1 MRMDQVEET
10 RRRTHREWLDI
21 AECWLLS
28 LIFFAAVIGAC
39 MLLAVLEADAAAVPP
54 RPRLARQLSGAH
66 IALIVTNAPPGAKV
80 SVPLHGL
87 RGWAPGGAYSA
98 GDTCSLSGAVYVC
111 VQSHASLPG
120 WQPPAVPALWRLV
133 RAAGETGTPAWR
145 QPLGAHDAYRK
156 GARVTHGG
164 KTWQSTIDFNV
175 WAPGVYG
182 WVEVN

>member
-1 MRMDQVEET
+1 MRMDQLEET
-10 RRRTHREWLDI
+10 RRRTRREWRDI
-21 AECWLLS
+21 AESALLT
-28 LIFFAAVIGAC
+28 LLFALAVIAAC

-54 RPRLARQLSGAH
+54 RPRLARQLSGDR
-66 IALIVTNAPPGAKV
+66 IASAVTNAPPGARV

-87 RGWAPGGAYSA
+87 RGWASANGYSA

-133 RAAGETGTPAWR
+133 RAAGETGVPAWR
-145 QPLGAHDAYRK
+145 QPLGAHDAYRQ
-156 GARVTHGG
+156 GDRARHAG
-164 KTWQSTIDFNV
+164 KTWQSTIDYNV

-182 WVEVN
+182 WRQL

>member
-1 MRMDQVEET
+1 MRMDQYEEP
-10 RRRTHREWLDI
+10 RRLTHREWLDI
-21 AECWLLS
+21 VESILLT
-28 LIFFAAVIGAC
+28 LLCAADVIGFCIFVCVA
-39 MLLAVLEADAAAVPP
+39 EAYAAYVPP
-54 RPRLARQLSGAH
+54 RPRLARQLSGDH
-66 IALIVTNAPPGAKV
+66 IARIVTNAPPGARV

-87 RGWAPGGAYSA
+87 RGWDSANGYSA

-145 QPLGAHDAYRK
+145 QPLGAPAAYRK
-156 GARVTHGG
+156 GARVHHHN
-164 KTWQSTIDFNV
+164 KTWQSTIDANV

>member
-1 MRMDQVEET
+1 MRMDQLEEPG
-10 RRRTHREWLDI
+10 RRTHRDWMEMAESFII
-21 AECWLLS
+21 A
-28 LIFFAAVIGAC
+28 LIFILSVVGFCIFLCVG
-39 MLLAVLEADAAAVPP
+39 EADAAAVPP
-54 RPRLARQLSGAH
+54 RPRLARQLTGAQ
-66 IALIVTNAPPGAKV
+66 IARAVTNAPPGARV

-98 GDTCSLSGAVYVC
+98 GDTCSMSGAVYVC

-156 GARVTHGG
+156 GDRVQHHN
-164 KTWQSTIDFNV
+164 KTWQSTIDANV

-182 WVEVN
+182 WTQL

>member
-1 MRMDQVEET
+1 MRMDRYDEP
-10 RRRTHREWLDI
+10 RRRPRREWLDI
-21 AECWLLS
+21 AERSLLT
-28 LIFFAAVIGAC
+28 LLFAAAVIGAC

-66 IALIVTNAPPGAKV
+66 IARIVTNAAPGAKV

-133 RAAGETGTPAWR
+133 RAAGETGVPSWR
-145 QPLGAHDAYRK
+145 QPLGAHDAYKK
-156 GARVTHGG
+156 GDRVMYNG
-164 KTWQSTIDFNV
+164 KKWESTINANV

-182 WVEVN
+182 WTQL